1 MKQTVAS
8 DALKLTISKIITL
21 SISMV
26 TAMLLSRFRT
36 LEEYGTYS
44 QILLVVNLCTT
55 IFMAGLPNSINYFL
69 ARTDDLKE
77 RENFLSIFYSLST
90 GLSLLSGLVLVL
102 SVPLI
107 ELYFNN
113 PGITKFVYVLA
124 LFPWT
129 KIIMATID
137 HVLIVYKKMYYI
149 MAYRVLNSFCLLLIV
164 VLVRI
169 LQLGFAHYMVL
180 FVVVEGI
187 FALSVYFVVRKIAS
201 KIKLHFDVN
210 LIKIILKFSIPIGLA
225 TSVGTFKREIDKL
238 MIGWFYDTE
247 SLAIYTNAGKEL
259 PVAIIAS
266 AITAV
271 LLPQM
276 VRMIKKNQH
285 NEAIELWSNATLFSY
300 TIIALIASGIFVY
313 ADEVME
319 LLYSDKYISG
329 VPVFRVYALALLFR
343 CTYFGMLLNAKGKT
357 RLVFNASLAS
367 LVVNVIFNFIMYFF
381 FGFIGPA
388 IATLLATLVSALY
401 QLIETSKVMHIS
413 IKDVF
418 PWKKM
423 LLITIINVAFGA
435 SFAIIK
441 KLVHLELFRG
451 ELLESIALGLVWSL
465 VYLLLNYKKL
475 KSYWHVLN
483 AD

>member
-77 RENFLSIFYSLST
+77 RENFLSVFYSLST

-149 MAYRVLNSFCLLLIV
+149 MAYRVLNSFCL
-164 VLVRI
+164 
-169 LQLGFAHYMVL
+169 
-180 FVVVEGI
+180 
-187 FALSVYFVVRKIAS
+187 
-201 KIKLHFDVN
+201 
-210 LIKIILKFSIPIGLA
+210 
-225 TSVGTFKREIDKL
+225 
-238 MIGWFYDTE
+238 
-247 SLAIYTNAGKEL
+247 
-259 PVAIIAS
+259 
-266 AITAV
+266 
-271 LLPQM
+271 
-276 VRMIKKNQH
+276 
-285 NEAIELWSNATLFSY
+285 
-300 TIIALIASGIFVY
+300 
-313 ADEVME
+313 
-319 LLYSDKYISG
+319 
-329 VPVFRVYALALLFR
+329 
-343 CTYFGMLLNAKGKT
+343 
-357 RLVFNASLAS
+357 
-367 LVVNVIFNFIMYFF
+367 
-381 FGFIGPA
+381 
-388 IATLLATLVSALY
+388 
-401 QLIETSKVMHIS
+401 
-413 IKDVF
+413 
-418 PWKKM
+418 
-423 LLITIINVAFGA
+423 
-435 SFAIIK
+435 
-441 KLVHLELFRG
+441 
-451 ELLESIALGLVWSL
+451 
-465 VYLLLNYKKL
+465 
-475 KSYWHVLN
+475 
-483 AD
+483 